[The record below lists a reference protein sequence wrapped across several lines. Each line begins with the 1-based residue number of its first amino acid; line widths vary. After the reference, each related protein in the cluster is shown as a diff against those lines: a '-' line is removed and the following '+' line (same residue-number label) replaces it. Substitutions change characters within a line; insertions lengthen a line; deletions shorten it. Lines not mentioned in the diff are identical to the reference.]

1 MRAGWSLASV
11 APISLGI
18 FLHRLGIPDSKN
30 GLAVTISCI
39 PLLGELAL
47 QDNLSLVNDFLPPSS
62 GNSALSA
69 SQHSSNLNS
78 SWEFIPLLQ
87 HRSLYD
93 EELLNTS
100 WLRT

>member
-1 MRAGWSLASV
+1 M
-11 APISLGI
+11 
-18 FLHRLGIPDSKN
+18 
-30 GLAVTISCI
+30 TISCI

-47 QDNLSLVNDFLPPSS
+47 QDNLSLVNDFLSPSS
-62 GNSALSA
+62 GNSTLSA

-78 SWEFIPLLQ
+78 SWEFFRLLQ

-100 WLRT
+100 WLNT

>member
-1 MRAGWSLASV
+1 M
-11 APISLGI
+11 
-18 FLHRLGIPDSKN
+18 
-30 GLAVTISCI
+30 TISCI

-69 SQHSSNLNS
+69 SQRSSNLNS

-93 EELLNTS
+93 EALFDTS
-100 WLRT
+100 